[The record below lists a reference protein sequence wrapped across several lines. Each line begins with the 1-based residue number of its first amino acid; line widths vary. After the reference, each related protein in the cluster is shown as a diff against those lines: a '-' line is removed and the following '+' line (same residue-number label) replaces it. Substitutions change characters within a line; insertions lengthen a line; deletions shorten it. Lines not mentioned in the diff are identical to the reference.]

1 MLTDSTV
8 TRQYTKYSDSV
19 GLVMAVTD
27 ENQDAFFTFKFT
39 PMTVFPD
46 GPCCAEMCF
55 GLVVVMTT
63 YG

>member
-1 MLTDSTV
+1 
-8 TRQYTKYSDSV
+8 
-19 GLVMAVTD
+19 MAVTD